1 MLLLRRED
9 CIDTFVERSL
19 DLSVSIMRFSL
30 YALLGIGL
38 ICQIVA
44 ADPVPVRIAV
54 ISSADTADLAD
65 IDDYL
70 KSIAK

>member
-1 MLLLRRED
+1 
-9 CIDTFVERSL
+9 
-19 DLSVSIMRFSL
+19 MRFSL